1 MNFKCLFR
9 PHSTKVIDKSESI
22 PYREYIP
29 NDFSAYIDGHFEV
42 RKDITYVRECSKCGK
57 IIKDIVTVTLRV
69 L

>member
-9 PHSTKVIDKSESI
+9 PHSTKVIDKFEST

-29 NDFSAYIDGHFEV
+29 NEFSAYLDGHFEV
-42 RKDITYVRECSKCGK
+42 RKDITYVRKCSKCGK